1 MTEKIMGTKYDNLG
15 RWNSYWYQIQEV
27 LWTNP
32 RRVLEVG
39 PGHGVVA
46 WYLKRVKKVEV
57 YTADINPLLQPDV
70 VCNVLELSQHFKRDE
85 FDTVLVAEVL
95 EHLPFKFF
103 ERALKEIKY
112 VTKKAVVLTLPFSSS
127 FVLRFRVPII
137 NFKMVLALESHKTH
151 EFDGEHYWEIGKRGF
166 PYHVVKEVIEKHFF
180 ILKSYNIFENPYHR
194 VIVAIK
200 KKGMN
205 EKY

>member
-1 MTEKIMGTKYDNLG
+1 MTEKIMGTNYDYLG
-15 RWNSYWYQIQEV
+15 RWISYWYQIQEV

-32 RRVLEVG
+32 RRVLEIG

-46 WYLKRVKKVEV
+46 WYLKRVKGLEV
-57 YTADINPLLQPDV
+57 CTVDINPLLQPDI

-85 FDTVLVAEVL
+85 FNTVIAAEVL
-95 EHLPFKFF
+95 EHLPFDLF
-103 ERALKEIKY
+103 EKALREIKY

-137 NFKMVLALESHKTH
+137 NFKMVLALESRKTH
-151 EFDGEHYWEIGKRGF
+151 VFNGEHYWEIGKKGYSLRIVERKIKTYF
-166 PYHVVKEVIEKHFF
+166 L

-194 VIVAIK
+194 MYVLLK
-200 KKGMN
+200 KN
-205 EKY
+205 ERPMKE